1 MGNEKSRYIEVMGSA
16 EKWLWASLVFGA
28 GSKYI
33 REIIYRYESIDEAYE
48 KLALSSVNEA
58 EEEIKML
65 GITSSQM
72 CRRIRTT
79 PVSQC
84 EMIEK
89 YCTEKNISIISYD
102 DENYPENLRN
112 IDDPPAVLF
121 CMGDV
126 SVLQKQPAVSVVG
139 TRKASEY
146 SLKVTDV
153 ICRNLAEDGFVIV
166 SGFANGIDSAAHNA
180 AVKAGGKT
188 IAVLGCGN
196 DVEYP
201 KGSIGRRNDIISS
214 GGLIV
219 SEYLPGTTPIPAN
232 FPKRN
237 RILAALGLGTF
248 IIQAPSKSG
257 SLITAELAL
266 GMGKDIFCIPPTDI
280 FDKSYEGV
288 VKYLREGAIP
298 VFSHL
303 DIVNAYYYSYA
314 HTLRADKIF
323 SFYQKKEENSDKREK
338 NQNDDKKIKRKRVT
352 EKQKT
357 EKITEEE
364 RIEEK
369 SREIADKDFSEYQD
383 ESQRKILQFM
393 QSEKKPV
400 HADEISEKTGLDPM
414 EIMAALT
421 ELEIFG
427 AVSQMSGNMY
437 CLK

>member
-1 MGNEKSRYIEVMGSA
+1 MEST
-16 EKWLWASLVFGA
+16 EKWLWAALVFGA
-28 GSKYI
+28 GSRYI
-33 REIIYRYESIDEAYE
+33 REIIYRYENIDEAYE
-48 KLALSSVNEA
+48 KLALMPINEA
-58 EEEIKML
+58 EKEMRML
-65 GITSSQM
+65 GINSSQM
-72 CRRIRTT
+72 CRKIRTT

-84 EMIEK
+84 EMIEN
-89 YCTEKNISIISYD
+89 YCNEKNISIISYD

-121 CMGDV
+121 CTGDI
-126 SVLQKQPAVSVVG
+126 SLLLKQPAVSVVG

-146 SLKVTDV
+146 SLKVTDI

-188 IAVLGCGN
+188 IAVIGCGN

-201 KGSIGRRNDIISS
+201 KGSIERRNDIISS

-219 SEYLPGTTPIPAN
+219 SEYLPGTIPRSAN

-237 RILAALGLGTF
+237 RILAALGLGTL
-248 IIQAPSKSG
+248 IIQAPAKSG

-314 HTLRADKIF
+314 HSLRADKIF
-323 SFYQKKEENSDKREK
+323 SFYPKKEENQS
-338 NQNDDKKIKRKRVT
+338 DDKKIKRRRVS
-352 EKQKT
+352 EKQNT
-357 EKITEEE
+357 EKISENKEA
-364 RIEEK
+364 EEK
-369 SREIADKDFSEYQD
+369 NKEITAIDFSEYED
-383 ESQRKILQFM
+383 ESQRKILQLL
-393 QSEKKPV
+393 QSENRPV

-427 AVSQMSGNMY
+427 TVLQMSGNMY